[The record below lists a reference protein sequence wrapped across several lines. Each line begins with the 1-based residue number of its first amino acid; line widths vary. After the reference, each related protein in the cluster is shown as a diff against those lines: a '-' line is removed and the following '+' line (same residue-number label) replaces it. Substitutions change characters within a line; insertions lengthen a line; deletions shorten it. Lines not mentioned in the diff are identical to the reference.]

1 LIYLPLH
8 SDIQDRCNNT
18 WSAGTTPK
26 FKDNGLLLPCVV
38 STPFGKLTGN
48 AKRTVEFFVKKD
60 TATAQQ
66 LALAG
71 YGGTADNGSFYPWPG
86 GMLVV
91 GPRNLNSSTVSNI
104 DDGNYHHIAGTYD
117 GSTMVIYV
125 DGIKR
130 GYSNIALATQSTPF
144 YIGHHQ
150 HVQVSDAAGVIISDL
165 RVSDIVRYTSDFTAP
180 QRLPSTVALSSD
192 NKVYGYAN
200 GTFSKL
206 SDNWATITD
215 KEKITLFTNTNGKQP
230 TIADLQTIG
239 TSCSLM
245 AYTDDDNRQ
254 DCKLRALP
262 NVQFI
267 KPKNLINLHAYE
279 SITNMSVTSDIS
291 TNATLRIL
299 VTTDLA
305 TYKYFDTASST
316 WKAVDITDINNVKQY
331 GMSASVMKALTTD
344 NLALLGMDNIG
355 FAYYLEISDI
365 TDTCNVDAL
374 VLTVNM
380 KGDWNKAVYNTDV
393 TYGYPS
399 NDILK
404 IQILTN
410 GDYKINYNP
419 GPKA

>member
-1 LIYLPLH
+1 
-8 SDIQDRCNNT
+8 
-18 WSAGTTPK
+18 
-26 FKDNGLLLPCVV
+26 
-38 STPFGKLTGN
+38 
-48 AKRTVEFFVKKD
+48 
-60 TATAQQ
+60 
-66 LALAG
+66 
-71 YGGTADNGSFYPWPG
+71 
-86 GMLVV
+86 MLVV

-150 HVQVSDAAGVIISDL
+150 HWQVSDASGVIISDL

-262 NVQFI
+262 NAQFI

-331 GMSASVMKALTTD
+331 GMSASVMKALMESMSAGGLNVAEEDVYARASATATPTTAEAKTKKKTCNSSYSFMTAVEND
-344 NLALLGMDNIG
+344 YRSRNGLAEYQTDRNMDELRSSCVRNT
-355 FAYYLEISDI
+355 YYLNADDDMVLFPEFKWDVPQKRPPACVGGGASVQPMAEQTALIGTLLSDAEN
-365 TDTCNVDAL
+365 TRVGSMLPNF
-374 VLTVNM
+374 
-380 KGDWNKAVYNTDV
+380 VYKEL
-393 TYGYPS
+393 PP
-399 NDILK
+399 
-404 IQILTN
+404 QQ
-410 GDYKINYNP
+410 
-419 GPKA
+419 